1 MYIRI
6 RHHSRFFDHDMSS
19 LDERLKQARA
29 KAWQKVDRIEPSRV
43 SNKIVTNSVQPNS
56 TLPSSNDIVGKDD
69 IEALIRAT
77 REEVEIERSHQSSD
91 SFDDEA
97 TIDSTELEDWLKSDQ
112 PIIQEPA
119 IDKDT
124 LDHTNRQAT
133 HYEALAKNA
142 LQNLQNDEQTRQ
154 LLSQRNKDNSTSSK
168 LDAKNK
174 NPSSSSLLIVEPRE
188 KPQIVRTS
196 SHGSIPG
203 NTNLEP
209 TLEDDL
215 ADAMNDQTDTT
226 FNYPKPDKEA
236 VSPATSI
243 NEPDD
248 LTARLARLRVQNM
261 SIGEPGRNEN
271 KDITKDEEVDETL
284 SGIFNLPSAPR
295 DKPHDI
301 TNNIDENDEGRD
313 MSAFNALAQLDA
325 TKLAAPSAKVTKKSE
340 PTDDGIGN
348 PDDWCCICNE
358 DATIACKGC
367 DDDLYCA
374 SCWHEGHDE
383 MDSDELK
390 EHRRKLIV
398 KKDNKRRA
406 LVSA

>member
-1 MYIRI
+1 
-6 RHHSRFFDHDMSS
+6 MSS

-29 KAWQKVDRIEPSRV
+29 KAWQKVDRIEPSKV
-43 SNKIVTNSVQPNS
+43 SNTIASKIVQPNS

-77 REEVEIERSHQSSD
+77 REEVDIERSHQSSD
-91 SFDDEA
+91 TFDDEA

-112 PIIQEPA
+112 PIIQEPV

-133 HYEALAKNA
+133 HYEDLAKDA
-142 LQNLQNDEQTRQ
+142 LQDLRNDEQTKH
-154 LLSQRNKDNSTSSK
+154 LLSQRKTDSSTS
-168 LDAKNK
+168 

-196 SHGSIPG
+196 SHGSVPG
-203 NTNLEP
+203 NTYLEP

-226 FNYPKPDKEA
+226 FNYAKPDKEA

-261 SIGEPGRNEN
+261 SISEYGTNEN
-271 KDITKDEEVDETL
+271 KESTKDEEVDETL
-284 SGIFNLPSAPR
+284 SGLFNLPSAPR

-325 TKLAAPSAKVTKKSE
+325 TKLAAPSAKVTKKSDS
-340 PTDDGIGN
+340 TDDGIGN